1 MSTFTSRNG
10 LYDRAREQ
18 FNVQDG
24 MKLFT
29 YSFFKQHRAKVQVRN
44 DETSTANAKPPTA
57 RQAWAGACMQAFF
70 AQIYSEAQASQ
81 AAPGHH
87 ALARISEMGRLQR
100 QYTLNIDG
108 LSEVVGLSTWHPQ
121 ANPAGSTVELHGNI
135 RQLVCPSCLSTS
147 PLTRRAINVMKDEKV
162 VCCPSCAAEGLRFKV
177 MLYDDDQGA
186 CITPEHVFETL
197 EEDLQVADCVLWVG
211 ISFEQAA
218 SVEYFRQVRQLLASL
233 GRLTACPQVVINP
246 SAAACANVVS
256 SMCNLG
262 GLQLLDVRATA
273 DTALPALAE
282 RMASRPHPT
291 PATHLTTTTS
301 THPSAVS
308 SLPSTSSPTLS
319 AATGSPAAAPA
330 QATTATAG
338 RQPQPKGRPAGEAG
352 LLQPE
357 SSNPGG
363 PATRPALQ
371 TSSYPTSRAE
381 ALQQQ
386 QQQQQQ
392 GQGQLGWGCSSRPP
406 LQPLQQQQ
414 QQQQQQG
421 PRTCS
426 SSNSPLLTPQ
436 HQNPGQVAK
445 AGCRSPQPAPAAEGP
460 SSKEVR

>member
-1 MSTFTSRNG
+1 MELRKRSRGERTARQGHTPLHTFLDLVEGCQHVVVFTGAGISANSGMSTFTSRNG

-29 YSFFKQHRAKVQVRN
+29 YSFFKQHRAKVQPSLLHSDGQGVGKLSASLSVR
-44 DETSTANAKPPTA
+44 
-57 RQAWAGACMQAFF
+57 
-70 AQIYSEAQASQ
+70 
-81 AAPGHH
+81 
-87 ALARISEMGRLQR
+87 
-100 QYTLNIDG
+100 
-108 LSEVVGLSTWHPQ
+108 VGLSTWHPQ

-135 RQLVCPSCLSTS
+135 RPWSLASSTAWLGLSLAWPGKAAQPAWPLTCTAVIARARIARQLVCPSCLSTS
-147 PLTRRAINVMKDEKV
+147 PLTRRAINAMKDEKV

-371 TSSYPTSRAE
+371 TSSYTTSRAE

-392 GQGQLGWGCSSRPP
+392 GQ
-406 LQPLQQQQ
+406 
-414 QQQQQQG
+414 
-421 PRTCS
+421 
-426 SSNSPLLTPQ
+426 
-436 HQNPGQVAK
+436 
-445 AGCRSPQPAPAAEGP
+445 
-460 SSKEVR
+460 